1 LLLQY
6 NGSGKER
13 APVAAPRIE
22 DYRFGTIVVDG
33 EPYGEDLIILPDRV
47 LSGWWRRQCHKLST
61 GDLDAI
67 LQARPEVLVVGQGA
81 YGRLSV
87 TGKAERALQEAGIE
101 LIAQPTKEAIGTY
114 NQLREERRAAAALH
128 LTC

>member
-1 LLLQY
+1 MT
-6 NGSGKER
+6 
-13 APVAAPRIE
+13 APRVE
-22 DYRFGTIVVDG
+22 SYEFGRIVVDG
-33 EPYGEDLIILPDRV
+33 QSYESDLIVLPERV
-47 LSGWWRRQCHKLST
+47 LSGWWRRKGHRLGA

-67 LQARPEVLVVGQGA
+67 LEAEPEVLVVGQGA

-87 TGKAERALQEAGIE
+87 SGKAARALKDAGIE
-101 LIAQPTKEAIGTY
+101 LIIEPTKRAVETY